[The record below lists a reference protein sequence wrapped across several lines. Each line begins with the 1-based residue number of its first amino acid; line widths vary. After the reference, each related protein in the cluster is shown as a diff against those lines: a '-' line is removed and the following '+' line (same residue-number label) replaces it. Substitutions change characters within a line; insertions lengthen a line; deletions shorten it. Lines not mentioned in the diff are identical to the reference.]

1 MQYFFDFHGP
11 FETLNGLIIWYQR
24 KGTGFTGLFNNKNY
38 LACWLSVILPLT
50 ISQFIKDRSNPEK
63 SFFTFIFSI
72 YITIA
77 IFLTESFDSILG
89 LWPGL
94 ILLLFNKVFI
104 NWLTIMI
111 FSSLLVFLSNKALIE
126 YLNSVLIYINDR
138 INLFEIFYRL
148 EERLG
153 IFKEAIHLIY
163 QNPIFGLGAGRIND
177 IVINDKS
184 YILHTHNLFYELA
197 YNYGLLAATP
207 IIITI
212 LLLFYKSFTNIYN
225 LSITKQQAK
234 LYKPIS
240 IIDKSW
246 FVAFLL
252 Y

>member
-1 MQYFFDFHGP
+1 
-11 FETLNGLIIWYQR
+11 
-24 KGTGFTGLFNNKNY
+24 
-38 LACWLSVILPLT
+38 
-50 ISQFIKDRSNPEK
+50 
-63 SFFTFIFSI
+63 
-72 YITIA
+72 
-77 IFLTESFDSILG
+77 
-89 LWPGL
+89 
-94 ILLLFNKVFI
+94 
-104 NWLTIMI
+104 MI

-246 FVAFLL
+246 FVAFFTILISQLVDIQYFDGRISLL
-252 Y
+252 FWLILASIREILKCSEKELISTNT